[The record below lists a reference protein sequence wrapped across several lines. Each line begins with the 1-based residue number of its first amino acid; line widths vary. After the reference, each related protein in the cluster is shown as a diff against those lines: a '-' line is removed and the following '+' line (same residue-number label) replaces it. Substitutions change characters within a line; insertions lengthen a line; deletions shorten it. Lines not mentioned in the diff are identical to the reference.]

1 MIAVLTLLL
10 SNLSLANQIKLRGFV
25 TAVHSSTSFEID
37 EYKINDETSL
47 AEKSGKSRVEPGKP
61 VSPRIGLELEVKGDY
76 NRATCEVKAQEIKV
90 VSDDENVVGTGLVE
104 NKASLKKDD
113 RGWSGTLVADGEI
126 LTVTPDTVIT
136 VKRGKT
142 ERKQLRSVNGAS
154 DENVPL
160 SSEEIGRDTFAHY
173 AGARQPD
180 DSILAK
186 RIEFEQDTVDADEA
200 RAWKELAA
208 HLDYSDSQTGA
219 GKLTIDETER
229 DMFPCPEAQEY
240 LTKIGMSLVPPY
252 QRELSDSDP
261 LKIQFRFFLIDT
273 DTMVAGAYPNGIV
286 VVSAHVFDVLD
297 NEAQLAFMLSHEMA
311 RAIEKQ
317 AWRAYRYRRGE
328 RVTISLAGAAASMF
342 TYGAASLGTMIA
354 ERGAVYGAA
363 SLGTTIAER
372 GVVNDFSRQLETQ
385 ADRAGLAYMFA
396 AGYDPREAPE
406 VWRAIARS
414 RADRDK
420 RVFWGNHAQN
430 LTRRSYLEAELN
442 LRYGKEELSTL
453 KKNTPEFKSAA
464 GAIKAVRQRGKSKAK

>member
-1 MIAVLTLLL
+1 MRHSLLIAVFTFLL
-10 SNLSLANQIKLRGFV
+10 SSLCLANQIKLQGFV

-37 EYKINDETSL
+37 DYKISDETSL
-47 AEKSGKSRVEPGKP
+47 GEKNGKSRVEPGKP
-61 VSPRIGLELEVKGDY
+61 VSLRIGLELEVKGDY
-76 NRATCEVKAQEIKV
+76 NRATGEVKAQEIKV
-90 VSDDENVVGTGLVE
+90 LSDDENVAGSGLVE
-104 NKASLKKDD
+104 NKASLKRDA

-136 VKRGKT
+136 AKRSKT
-142 ERKQLRSVNGAS
+142 GRQQRSVNEAS

-160 SSEEIGRDTFAHY
+160 SPEEIGLDTFAHY

-180 DSILAK
+180 DSILTK

-200 RAWKELAA
+200 RAWKQLAA
-208 HLDYSDSQTGA
+208 RLDYSDSQTGA

-240 LTKIGMSLVPPY
+240 LTKIGMRLVPPY

-311 RAIEKQ
+311 RAVEKQ

-342 TYGAASLGTMIA
+342 TYGAASLGT
-354 ERGAVYGAA
+354 
-363 SLGTTIAER
+363 TIAER
-372 GVVNDFSRQLETQ
+372 RVLNDFSRQLETQ

-406 VWRAIARS
+406 VWRAIARN

-420 RVFWGNHAQN
+420 RLFWSHHTQN
-430 LTRRSYLEAELN
+430 FTHRSYLEAELN
-442 LRYGKEELSTL
+442 LRYGKEELSTF

-464 GAIKAVRQRGKSKAK
+464 DAIKSVRQRGKSKAK